1 MTVVLTNRF
10 CMRVVG
16 DHQVGPNRAK
26 PELIRFA
33 ALGGLE
39 RGA

>member
-16 DHQVGPNRAK
+16 DHQVGLVESRYLVQANT
-26 PELIRFA
+26 ESF
-33 ALGGLE
+33 
-39 RGA
+39 